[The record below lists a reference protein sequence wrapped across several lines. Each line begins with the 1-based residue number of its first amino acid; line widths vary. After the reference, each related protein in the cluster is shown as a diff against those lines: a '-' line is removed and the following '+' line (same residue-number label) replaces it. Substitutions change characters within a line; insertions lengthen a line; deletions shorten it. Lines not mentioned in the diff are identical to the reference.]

1 MSDGPTVETM
11 ENNMYTSMRTN
22 LSPDGKLSMT
32 VTKTSRLSGTNNT
45 LVLDMTIEQYDDWQ
59 NGVLIQNA
67 MPQLSRDE
75 REFLMT
81 GITPEEWHATYGE
94 ED

>member
-1 MSDGPTVETM
+1 
-11 ENNMYTSMRTN
+11 MYTSMRTN

-45 LVLDMTIEQYDDWQ
+45 MVLDMTIEQYDDWQ

>member
-1 MSDGPTVETM
+1 VSDGPTVETM

>member
-1 MSDGPTVETM
+1 
-11 ENNMYTSMRTN
+11 MYTSMRTN
-22 LSPDGKLSMT
+22 LSPDGKLSLT

>member
-1 MSDGPTVETM
+1 
-11 ENNMYTSMRTN
+11 MYTSMRTN

-75 REFLMT
+75 REVLMT

>member
-1 MSDGPTVETM
+1 
-11 ENNMYTSMRTN
+11 MYTSMRTN